1 MAQLAPPQGGVA
13 RLGILKTL
21 DLYSLRQHVLP
32 MASTDQKKLA
42 FGIICQGTTFP
53 AFQAECIRALI
64 GSGVAGLKILI
75 LEDSP
80 PGTPIVEG
88 PSGTADHILFDV
100 YTRLWVQR
108 RSRAHR
114 PVSLERECRDLP
126 RLRCAVPGEGQR
138 SGYFRPEDVD
148 EIRRHGLD
156 FILHFGLNPI
166 RGEILEAAQYGVWA
180 YEHDYRPRPGGGPP
194 CFWEVANG
202 DPITRVVLQR
212 LMDEPGAGTILH
224 QGYFRTAKTYV
235 RNAENVCL
243 GSTDWCVRVC
253 NEVRLGQVP
262 RVSGNQTRIP
272 PSRVPTNSQFLR
284 FFAKQAFNVVEWLWM
299 YAFHVDMWNVALLET
314 PIRELIREGRP
325 KQPRWMK
332 PRGHLRYIADPHGLN
347 VDGKLKVLVEDFDY
361 LVGRGM
367 ISEFTLPDA
376 LTDGN
381 IAPVLKL
388 PHHMSYPCVFT
399 TEGRTYLVPETY
411 EARKVLMFERD
422 FNLGGWKSRGILL
435 DDVAAV
441 DPTVF
446 EHMGLWW
453 LLCGDNENRGDTKL
467 HAWYAE
473 SLDGPWKA
481 HPLNPLKTDVRSA
494 RPAGR
499 LFEIDG
505 ALYRPAQD
513 CSRTYGGAVT
523 INEVIKLTP
532 TEFEEI
538 PRGQILPD
546 PTGPYPDGIHTLC
559 PVGDLTIIDGKKIT
573 FSILGPIVRLRKRP
587 AR

>member
-1 MAQLAPPQGGVA
+1 
-13 RLGILKTL
+13 
-21 DLYSLRQHVLP
+21 
-32 MASTDQKKLA
+32 MASTDHNRLK
-42 FGIICQGTTFP
+42 FGIICRGTTFP
-53 AFQAECIRALI
+53 AFQAECIRALM
-64 GSGVAGLKILI
+64 GSSVAELKILI
-75 LEDSP
+75 LEDGAQ
-80 PGTPIVEG
+80 GTPHVVG
-88 PSGTADHILFDV
+88 ASGAAGRTLFDV
-100 YTRLWVQR
+100 YNKLWVQR

-114 PVSLERECRDLP
+114 PASLERECRDLP
-126 RLRCAVPGEGQR
+126 RLRCAVLGEGQR
-138 SGYFRPEDVD
+138 LGYFRPEDVD

-180 YEHDYRPRPGGGPP
+180 YEHDHRPRPKGGAP

-202 DPITRVVLQR
+202 DPVTRVVLQR
-212 LMDEPGAGTILH
+212 LMDGPGAATVLH
-224 QGYFRTAKTYV
+224 QGYFRTSKTYV
-235 RNAENVCL
+235 RNLDKMCL
-243 GSTDWCVRVC
+243 GSADWCVRVC
-253 NEVRLGQVP
+253 NEIRLGQVP
-262 RVSGNQTRIP
+262 TELDTQTP
-272 PSRVPTNSQFLR
+272 TPSSLVPTNSQFLR
-284 FFAKQAFNVVEWLWM
+284 FLARQAFNAVAWM
-299 YAFHVDMWNVALLET
+299 WTNAFYVDMWNVALLET

-332 PRGHLRYIADPHGLN
+332 PHGNLRFIADPHALE

-361 LVGRGM
+361 FVGRGM

-399 TEGRTYLVPETY
+399 TEGRTYLVPETHD
-411 EARKVLMFERD
+411 ARKVLMFERD
-422 FNLGGWKSRGILL
+422 FNLGSWKYRGILL

-441 DPTVF
+441 DSTVF
-446 EHMGLWW
+446 EHIGLWW
-453 LLCGDNENRGDTKL
+453 LLCGDNENHGRTKL
-467 HAWYAE
+467 HAWYAK

-573 FSILGPIVRLRKRP
+573 FSILGPIVRLRKRS
-587 AR
+587 ARQRR